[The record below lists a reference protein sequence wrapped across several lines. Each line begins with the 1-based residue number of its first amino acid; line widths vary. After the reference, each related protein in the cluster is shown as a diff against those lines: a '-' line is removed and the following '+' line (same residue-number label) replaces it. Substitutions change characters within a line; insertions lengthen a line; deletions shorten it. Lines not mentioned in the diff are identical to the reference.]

1 MAHQTRPGGTVIKRG
16 KAWTAILYY
25 PDPRTGKR
33 RQRWHSAPKK
43 RDAEEWLA
51 EQLRAETP
59 IAPTKLTVEEF
70 LDQWLEARRPQIRPT
85 TWGGYR
91 TAKRHLVTA
100 FGPKPLAA
108 LMPLD
113 LQRLYTRMLAQD
125 YSTRTVRYVH
135 TTIHTALK
143 DAVAWDYLTRNIAD
157 RVKPPKLV
165 QKERQPLMSGDM
177 PCFIEQI
184 QGDER
189 PALWWLLILTGFRRG
204 EALGLRWQDIHWQNA
219 RAVIRQT
226 WIKGPDGPMWST
238 PKTARSRRSVALPP
252 RVVEELEAHHARQND
267 VRRRAGDLWQDY
279 DLVFCKEDG
288 TPLYPDFPTK
298 HLKILLKNAGLSE
311 DTTLH
316 DLRHTAAT
324 LMFEGNTHPKVVSE
338 QLGHSSVSITL
349 DLYSHMIPGLKDA
362 GARTAQDVVESA
374 IKANATQNK
383 KPARTSNTIRSNKSR

>member
-51 EQLRAETP
+51 EQRRAQTP

-91 TAKRHLVTA
+91 TAKRHFVTA

-165 QKERQPLMSGDM
+165 QKERQPLMSG
-177 PCFIEQI
+177 
-184 QGDER
+184 R
-189 PALWWLLILTGFRRG
+189 YAL
-204 EALGLRWQDIHWQNA
+204 
-219 RAVIRQT
+219 
-226 WIKGPDGPMWST
+226 
-238 PKTARSRRSVALPP
+238 
-252 RVVEELEAHHARQND
+252 
-267 VRRRAGDLWQDY
+267 
-279 DLVFCKEDG
+279 
-288 TPLYPDFPTK
+288 
-298 HLKILLKNAGLSE
+298 
-311 DTTLH
+311 LH
-316 DLRHTAAT
+316 
-324 LMFEGNTHPKVVSE
+324 
-338 QLGHSSVSITL
+338 
-349 DLYSHMIPGLKDA
+349 
-362 GARTAQDVVESA
+362 
-374 IKANATQNK
+374 
-383 KPARTSNTIRSNKSR
+383 